1 MYLQLML
8 MCKYTYKY
16 GYEYSGTLG
25 NQWWNLKLWGS
36 VNIPSYPLQY
46 SGLLNFMDRGAWQA
60 SVHGVSKSRT

>member
-36 VNIPSYPLQY
+36 VNIPSLCSMPLLGYQ
-46 SGLLNFMDRGAWQA
+46 RAP
-60 SVHGVSKSRT
+60 